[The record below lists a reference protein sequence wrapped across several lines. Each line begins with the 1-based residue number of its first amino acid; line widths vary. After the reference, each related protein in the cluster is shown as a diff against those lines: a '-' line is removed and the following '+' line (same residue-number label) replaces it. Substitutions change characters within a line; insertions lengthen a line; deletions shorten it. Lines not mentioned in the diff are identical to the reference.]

1 MATTA
6 TASNRNGSNRQAN
19 DEAATIE
26 QNIERLR
33 GDIAAL
39 AQSVTRYGADKT
51 GEYKERAN
59 KAGKDLADSSQQALD
74 ALSEELTR
82 LENTLASRV
91 RAKPLQSLGIAAG
104 IGVLV
109 ALLARR

>member
-1 MATTA
+1 M
-6 TASNRNGSNRQAN
+6 
-19 DEAATIE
+19 
-26 QNIERLR
+26 
-33 GDIAAL
+33 
-39 AQSVTRYGADKT
+39 GADKT